1 MTRAFIFPG
10 QGSQAMGMGKELA
23 SAFPVAKQLFEEVDE
38 ALSQPLTKLMFEGP
52 EEDLTLTANTQ
63 PALMAVSLAIM
74 RILETAGGL
83 AIGDTAKFVA
93 GHSLGEYSA
102 LTAAKAFGVAD
113 AARILKIRGSA
124 MQEAVPVG
132 EGTMAALMGVEMD
145 VAEEIAAEAAQGE
158 ICTAANDNAP
168 GQIVLSGATAAI
180 ERAVEIATEK
190 GAKRSII
197 LPVSAPFHCAMMAPV
212 ADIMADELAVLL
224 IDEPIV
230 PVVANVTADAQS
242 APDEIRRLLV
252 EQVTARVCWRES
264 VLFMKNNGV
273 DTLVEI
279 GAGKVLTGLAR
290 RIDRELNSVSIQTPE
305 DIEEFLKTL

>member
-52 EEDLTLTANTQ
+52 EEDLTLTANAQ

-252 EQVTARVCWRES
+252 EQVTARVRWRES

>member
-1 MTRAFIFPG
+1 
-10 QGSQAMGMGKELA
+10 MGMGKELA

-252 EQVTARVCWRES
+252 EQVTARVRWRES